1 MSLHE
6 HTKPRVVLL
15 TYDGA
20 YSRLFMQSLLADASV
35 EVVGV
40 VYSKIFLH
48 RGSNAV
54 VDAWHYVCRVGL
66 LYAIYQ
72 AYVAWVLPRVKGLRR
87 WDDGPVFETND
98 VNSQTCVAWLR
109 ARKPDYLLSC
119 HFNQKL
125 LESVIE
131 IPKRAVLN
139 FHPSYLPAWRGVDP
153 VLFALQEDRSMLG
166 ASVHCVTVDIDEGD
180 VLLREK
186 LANEYVAGLIKTNEL
201 LFKLGGR
208 MAAEVTG
215 DFERFN
221 EQRMVQMDLGT
232 GNYDGWSAVGQLG
245 LAGLWRALWAKPRK
259 V

>member
-15 TYDGA
+15 TYDGT
-20 YSRLFMQSLLADASV
+20 YSRLFVQSLLADASV

-40 VYSKIFLH
+40 VYSKMFLH

-72 AYVAWVLPRVKGLRR
+72 AYMAWVLPQLKGLRR
-87 WDDGPVFETND
+87 WDDGPVFETNN
-98 VNSQTCVAWLR
+98 VNSQACVAWLT
-109 ARKPDYLLSC
+109 ARKPDFLLSC
-119 HFNQKL
+119 HFNQKM

-131 IPKRAVLN
+131 IPTRAALN

-153 VLFALQEDRSMLG
+153 VFFALQQPCSVLG
-166 ASVHCVTVDIDEGD
+166 GSIHQVTAEIDAGD
-180 VLLREK
+180 VLLRK
-186 LANEYVAGLIKTNEL
+186 RFGDEYVAGLIKTNET
-201 LFKLGGR
+201 LFKLGGH
-208 MAAEVTG
+208 MAAEVIG

-221 EQRMVQMDLGT
+221 ERCKSQKDLGT

-245 LAGLWRALWAKPRK
+245 LAGLWKALWAKPRK